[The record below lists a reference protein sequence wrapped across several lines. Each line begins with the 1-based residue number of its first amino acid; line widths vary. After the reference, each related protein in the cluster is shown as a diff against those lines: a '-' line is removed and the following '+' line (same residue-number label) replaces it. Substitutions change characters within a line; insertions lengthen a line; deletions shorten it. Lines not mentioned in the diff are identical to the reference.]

1 MLYNYDNPNWMEE
14 AYKNGDLPA
23 RFYYAMNGKSPTEN
37 LFLQHKEMIER
48 YEAQRKKELEE
59 AELQKQVETA
69 VEEALKK
76 IFDGF
81 GGNISIKL

>member
-1 MLYNYDNPNWMEE
+1 
-14 AYKNGDLPA
+14 
-23 RFYYAMNGKSPTEN
+23 
-37 LFLQHKEMIER
+37 MIER